1 MDFLYRLA
9 SHYGVLWVTLI
20 IWVGLFLYLL
30 RLDRRIAVLE
40 SELGQ
45 PPNEATR

>member
-1 MDFLYRLA
+1 MDSLYRLA

-20 IWVGLFLYLL
+20 IWIGLFLYLL

-40 SELGQ
+40 SEVGQ
-45 PPNEATR
+45 PHDAR